1 MFPLFLI
8 PVFIAAVAVCL
19 YACIA
24 EEIYRIL
31 ALCICLLCTAIG
43 LILAPWQIQGTVL
56 VLALWLTRQFSLP
69 KHNNYRV

>member
-8 PVFIAAVAVCL
+8 PVFIAALAVCL

-31 ALCICLLCTAIG
+31 ALCIGLPCVAIG
-43 LILAPWQIQGTVL
+43 LILAPWQVQGTIL
-56 VLALWLTRQFSLP
+56 VLALWLTRQFSLSNR
-69 KHNNYRV
+69 NNYRV